1 MLSVYIMEKIKF
13 KMISKKCL
21 LIIFFVTTFFVKI
34 VSAEAYFDLS
44 ENDIKIQTDFNGKEI
59 IIFGILNEDQDTLIT
74 IKGPEKNALIQKKER
89 ILGFWFNTKQI
100 TYNKIPSIFFI
111 ASSGNLKDILPMST
125 IIKEELSFDLLL
137 ENKLSKRNFISDI
150 SLDDW
155 KNNFV
160 RIKKD
165 KSLFKEYNVEKI
177 ENKLFQTRVFF
188 PAESIPGEY
197 KVIVYQIKNNV
208 ILNKKEKIIT
218 LKKSGIGSQIYD
230 FAHKNAA
237 AYGLFA
243 IIFAILSGFL
253 AATLFRRS

>member
-1 MLSVYIMEKIKF
+1 MEKIKF
-13 KMISKKCL
+13 KMNHKHFL
-21 LIIFFVTTFFVKI
+21 LTIFFIITSLVKI

-44 ENDIKIQTDFNGKEI
+44 EDNIKIQTDFNGKEI

-74 IKGPEKNALIQKKER
+74 IKGPEKKALIQKKER

-111 ASSGNLKDILPMST
+111 ASSANLENILPMST

-150 SLDDW
+150 SLQVW
-155 KNNFV
+155 KDNFV
-160 RIKKD
+160 RIKKN
-165 KSLFKEYNVEKI
+165 KNLFKDYRVEKI

-197 KVIVYQIKNNV
+197 KVNVYQIKNNV

-218 LKKSGIGSQIYD
+218 LQKSGIGSQIYD
-230 FAHKNAA
+230 FAHNNAA
-237 AYGLFA
+237 AYGFFT

>member
-1 MLSVYIMEKIKF
+1 MEKVKF
-13 KMISKKCL
+13 KMINKKSL
-21 LIIFFVTTFFVKI
+21 LTIFFIITSLVKI

-44 ENDIKIQTDFNGKEI
+44 ENNIKIQTDFNGKEI

-100 TYNKIPSIFFI
+100 TYDKVPSIFFI
-111 ASSGNLKDILPMST
+111 ASSANLEDLLPMST

-137 ENKLSKRNFISDI
+137 ENKLSQRNFISDA
-150 SLDDW
+150 SLENW
-155 KNNFV
+155 KDNFV
-160 RIKKD
+160 RIKKN
-165 KSLFKEYNVEKI
+165 KNLFKQYKVEKI
-177 ENKLFQTRVFF
+177 DNKLFQTQVFF

-197 KVIVYQIKNNV
+197 KVQVYQIKNNI

-218 LKKSGIGSQIYD
+218 LQKSGIGSRIYD

-237 AYGLFA
+237 AYGFFT
-243 IIFAILSGFL
+243 IIFAVLSGFL

>member
-1 MLSVYIMEKIKF
+1 MEKTKF
-13 KMISKKCL
+13 KMNFKSYQIIGVFL
-21 LIIFFVTTFFVKI
+21 VLIFFAKLL
-34 VSAEAYFDLS
+34 SAEAYFDLS
-44 ENDIKIQTDFNGKEI
+44 ENEIKIETDFNGKEI

-74 IKGPEKNALIQKKER
+74 IKGPEKKAMIQKKER

-111 ASSGNLKDILPMST
+111 ASSANIENILPMST

-150 SLDDW
+150 SLEDW
-155 KNNFV
+155 KDNFV
-160 RIKKD
+160 RIKKN
-165 KSLFKEYNVEKI
+165 KSLFKEYKVEKI

-188 PAESIPGEY
+188 PAESIPGKY
-197 KVIVYQIKNNV
+197 TVIVYQIKNNV

-218 LKKSGIGSQIYD
+218 LQKSGIGSQIYD

-237 AYGLFA
+237 AYGFFA